1 MKWDFLDQ
9 ALERKSLSTR
19 WRLWM
24 GGCLSSTNFVVSMNG
39 SAKGWFKATRGLRQG
54 NPLSSF
60 LSTVAVDVF
69 SRMMLGV
76 ERSGL
81 LEGFLVGRSRVR
93 VTYLCFVDDNIFS
106 SRVGME
112 DLQNFK
118 LILLVFGCIS
128 GLKINLDK
136 STLFGINMS

>member
-24 GGCLSSTNFVVSMNG
+24 GACLSSTNFAVSVNG
-39 SAKGWFKATRGLRQG
+39 SAKGWFKVTRGLRQG

-60 LSTVAVDVF
+60 LFTVVVDVF

-93 VTYLCFVDDNIFS
+93 VTYL
-106 SRVGME
+106 
-112 DLQNFK
+112 
-118 LILLVFGCIS
+118 
-128 GLKINLDK
+128 
-136 STLFGINMS
+136 